1 MSIIEQLIMPL
12 AQKLWAGPFARIVL
26 YGVKRLRDGS
36 RYHIV
41 WLSWCVNTHLTLG
54 FYWVRYLMVMGE
66 NKMCTLK
73 HCVYCNKPLGVTGK
87 KSEEHIIQ
95 NALGGLLT
103 SSEICCSECNNYL
116 SRFIDAPFTKY
127 FAPFLNYIPELNKT
141 NKKKSI
147 PGYPV
152 GVEYNG
158 KEYKGVAKKG
168 KLCECGALCKE
179 LRTKLSDI
187 RPAPEIIYIEYPL
200 DNKIYRNGM
209 AKIAFNFAL
218 QKGININILK
228 HGLIIDRDKDKIT
241 SIGFNYQIIP
251 FFPMN
256 CFDEAL
262 ELYEPM
268 KLFHGMILFNNE
280 NYLWC
285 YIDLFNTY
293 QVYVLLSDQWDVHQ
307 PFYKEYYQL
316 IQRPD
321 RSVGKLDLSGTRR
334 VQDFY
339 SIATRYKVESTR
351 DIDKLQ
357 AEINERIRKKSYQ
370 VKLSTLIPSIFDSN
384 NLANPKSD
392 LGFADSI
399 EYYSNSLFLFNNLGD
414 LNKDRFRALTLNHS
428 HDIVSYPRYIRN
440 ELCSA
445 DNDICYTNTRDYT
458 YKKFYRLCRNLK
470 HLQLSICK

>member
-1 MSIIEQLIMPL
+1 
-12 AQKLWAGPFARIVL
+12 
-26 YGVKRLRDGS
+26 
-36 RYHIV
+36 
-41 WLSWCVNTHLTLG
+41 
-54 FYWVRYLMVMGE
+54 
-66 NKMCTLK
+66 
-73 HCVYCNKPLGVTGK
+73 
-87 KSEEHIIQ
+87 
-95 NALGGLLT
+95 
-103 SSEICCSECNNYL
+103 
-116 SRFIDAPFTKY
+116 
-127 FAPFLNYIPELNKT
+127 
-141 NKKKSI
+141 
-147 PGYPV
+147 
-152 GVEYNG
+152 
-158 KEYKGVAKKG
+158 
-168 KLCECGALCKE
+168 
-179 LRTKLSDI
+179 
-187 RPAPEIIYIEYPL
+187 
-200 DNKIYRNGM
+200 M

-228 HGLIIDRDKDKIT
+228 HGLIIDRDKDEIT

-293 QVYVLLSDQWDVHQ
+293 QVYVLLSDQWNVHQ

-339 SIATRYKVESTR
+339 SIATRYKVKSTR

-370 VKLSTLIPSIFDSN
+370 VKLSPLIPSIFDSN

-399 EYYSNSLFLFNNLGD
+399 VYYSNSLFLFNNLGD

>member
-1 MSIIEQLIMPL
+1 
-12 AQKLWAGPFARIVL
+12 
-26 YGVKRLRDGS
+26 
-36 RYHIV
+36 
-41 WLSWCVNTHLTLG
+41 
-54 FYWVRYLMVMGE
+54 
-66 NKMCTLK
+66 MCTLK
-73 HCVYCNKPLGVTGK
+73 HCVYCNKPLDVTGK

-103 SSEICCSECNNYL
+103 SSEICCGECNNYL

-152 GVEYNG
+152 IVEYNG
-158 KEYKGVAKKG
+158 KVYKGVAKKG
-168 KLCECGALCKE
+168 KLCECRDLCKE
-179 LRTKLSDI
+179 LHTKLSDI
-187 RPAPEIIYIEYPL
+187 RPAPKIIYIEYPL

-218 QKGININILK
+218 YEGININILK
-228 HGLIIDRDKDKIT
+228 HGLVMGRNKDKIT
-241 SIGFNYQIIP
+241 SIGFNYQVIP
-251 FFPMN
+251 FFPIN

-268 KLFHGMILFNNE
+268 KLFHGMILFNDK

-307 PFYKEYYQL
+307 PFYKDYYQL
-316 IQRPD
+316 IQKWD
-321 RSVGKLDLSGTRR
+321 RSVGKLDLSGIRR

-339 SIATRYKVESTR
+339 IIAEQYKVEPTL
-351 DIDKLQ
+351 DIGKLQ
-357 AEINERIRKKSYQ
+357 AEINERIRKESYQ
-370 VKLSTLIPSIFDSN
+370 IKLSALMQSILD
-384 NLANPKSD
+384 
-392 LGFADSI
+392 
-399 EYYSNSLFLFNNLGD
+399 SNSLFLFDSLGD

-428 HDIVSYPRYIRN
+428 HDIVSYPRYIWNKLRM
-440 ELCSA
+440 
-445 DNDICYTNTRDYT
+445 DNDKINSTDLGDYSYTKDYA
-458 YKKFYRLCRNLK
+458 YKKFYRLYEYLK
-470 HLQLSICK
+470 N